1 MSSRVSQAW
10 IEMLACPLEGGSL
23 TLNGETELVCP
34 DGHRWP
40 VRDEVPRMVP
50 EQTGPGE
57 TSQDETFESFSSK
70 WTRVSSEEI
79 AQRYRQQHE
88 WYVQRYGFGD
98 EAGLAAFL
106 GATQRVLEAG
116 TGTGGDAARFARLCD
131 AEVVGIDLSAAIDVA
146 QSEFGGA
153 PNLHFVQADILRLP
167 FSPGLFDFISSD
179 QVIHHT
185 PDAPRAFRTL
195 AERLAPAGHLAVYVY
210 KVKAPLRELADDWI
224 RGRSTRMSAED
235 CLELSRDI
243 TELGRELSRTGARV
257 RLERG
262 VPLLGIEPG
271 EHDVQRLIYWTFM
284 KCFWNEDFSE
294 NLNALVNFDWYH
306 PPFAS
311 RHTEDEVRGWCA
323 DSGLEVEHLDVAD
336 SGISVLARRPA

>member
-1 MSSRVSQAW
+1 M
-10 IEMLACPLEGGSL
+10 E
-23 TLNGETELVCP
+23 TLLVCP
-34 DGHRWP
+34 LDGGALTHAADDRLRCADGHDWP
-40 VRDEVPRMVP
+40 VRGGVPRMVP
-50 EQTGPGE
+50 DQDDPGE
-57 TSQDETFESFSSK
+57 TPQDETFESFSSK

-79 AQRYRQQHE
+79 AQRYRQQHQ
-88 WYVQRYGFGD
+88 WYVERYGFGD
-98 EAGLAAFL
+98 EAGLAGFL
-106 GATQRVLEAG
+106 EGKRRVMEAG

-131 AEVVGIDLSAAIDVA
+131 ADVVGIDLSAAIDVA
-146 QSEFGGA
+146 QNEFGA
-153 PNLHFVQADILRLP
+153 PDNLHFVQADILRPP

-185 PDAPRAFRTL
+185 PDARRAFSTL
-195 AERLAPAGHLAVYVY
+195 AERLAPGGHLAVYVY

-224 RGRSTRMSAED
+224 RERATKMSPED

-243 TELGRELSRTGARV
+243 TELGRELSRTGGRIM
-257 RLERG
+257 LDRG
-262 VPLLGIEPG
+262 VPLLDIPPG

-284 KCFWNEDFSE
+284 KCFWNDDFSE

-311 RHTEDEVRGWCA
+311 RHTESEVLGWCSE
-323 DSGLEVEHLDVAD
+323 SGLDVEHLDVAD